1 MPNRLV
7 SRAVLAACLALPAA
21 LGGCMGVGM
30 QDPGTAA
37 SAMGMGNADVLGII
51 IAANQS
57 EVEMGLQATQR
68 AANPAVRAFAER
80 MVRDHTQAE
89 TTMRAMAQRLNLPP
103 RDSETSRGLN
113 DFTRASLNAL
123 GARSGASFDREY
135 MRLQVQQHRWLEEA
149 LGTNL
154 IPGAQDEQ
162 LRAAL
167 QRMRPSVAVHLRE
180 AERIFA
186 TFGR

>member
-1 MPNRLV
+1 
-7 SRAVLAACLALPAA
+7 
-21 LGGCMGVGM
+21 M

-37 SAMGMGNADVLGII
+37 SAMGMGNQDVLGII

-57 EVEMGLQATQR
+57 EVEMGLQAGQR

-80 MVRDHTQAE
+80 MVTDHRQME
-89 TTMRAMAQRLNLPP
+89 ITMRAMGQRPEMAP
-103 RDSETSRGLN
+103 RESETSRSLHE
-113 DFTRASLNAL
+113 FTQASLNAL
-123 GARSGASFDREY
+123 GARNGASFDREY
-135 MRLQVQQHRWLEEA
+135 MRLQVQQHRWLGEA
-149 LGTNL
+149 LTKNL
-154 IPGAQDEQ
+154 IPGAQDER

-186 TFGR
+186 SVD